1 MSTFNYTVM
10 GADAFNNMMNGTGI
24 NYTSMYHKATNPN
37 TSNATPYWNPT
48 TQKYMTE
55 NDFFQGFESE
65 STYFKEME
73 NLAMQLEGKEDTTA
87 QASANVGQGSNVS
100 SSVNMPTASPR
111 PFSPI
116 QLSSAGNDEMVMGLL
131 NSPLLNKGLLT

>member
-1 MSTFNYTVM
+1 MSTFDYTVM
-10 GADAFNNMMNGTGI
+10 GADAFNNMMNGTGV
-24 NYTSMYHKATNPN
+24 NYTSMYHQATNPT

-48 TQKYMTE
+48 TQKYLTE

-65 STYFKEME
+65 SSYFEEME
-73 NLAMQLEGKEDTTA
+73 KLREQIEGMDSTEPKMNVD
-87 QASANVGQGSNVS
+87 VGQGSNVS

-116 QLSSAGNDEMVMGLL
+116 QLSSASNDEMVMGLL